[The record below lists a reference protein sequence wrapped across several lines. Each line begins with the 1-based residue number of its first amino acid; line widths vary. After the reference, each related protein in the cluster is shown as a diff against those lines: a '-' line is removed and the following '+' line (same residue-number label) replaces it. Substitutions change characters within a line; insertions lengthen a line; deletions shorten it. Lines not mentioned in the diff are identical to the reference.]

1 MTKFIRINIKN
12 NMAFNSESGAKAG
25 KKSKR
30 PKDKELSELRE
41 SFADILSDNKHN
53 VNKWLDEVAK
63 DDPAKALELLLKI
76 GSFIIPKPRSIE
88 LPLEKDLRTNPN
100 LPKWMTTRKSGLASE
115 SVTVTQKEASEI
127 SKAIIKEI

>member
-1 MTKFIRINIKN
+1 MGFDSKT
-12 NMAFNSESGAKAG
+12 AAEAG

-30 PKDKELSELRE
+30 PKDIQLKELRKG
-41 SFADILSDNKHN
+41 FADILSNNKCN

-63 DDPAKALELLLKI
+63 EDPAKALELLLKI

-100 LPKWMTTRKSGLASE
+100 LPKWMTTKTSGLASE